1 MLGVNR
7 YKLYHI
13 ITQFNRMPLTMKT
26 IHFLVEKTGTGF
38 SAYSEAVGIVATGK
52 TLQALERD
60 AQDGLE
66 GQCEVTG
73 ENPHAFTLEYT
84 CDFST
89 LFEVFR
95 LNVDSV
101 ADYVGINATLMSQ
114 YIHQKKTP
122 SKKQKDRIEAGIH
135 SYAKALSSFRFA

>member
-1 MLGVNR
+1 MGVNR
-7 YKLYHI
+7 YKLYPI
-13 ITQFNRMPLTMKT
+13 LTSPNRMPMTMKT
-26 IHFLVEKTGTGF
+26 VHFLVEKTETGF
-38 SAYSEAVGIVATGK
+38 SAYSEAFGIIATGK
-52 TLQALERD
+52 TLKALACD

-73 ENPHAFTLEYT
+73 EDPHEFTLEYT

-114 YIHQKKTP
+114 YINQKKTP
-122 SKKQKDRIEAGIH
+122 SKKQKDRIESGIH
-135 SYAKALSSFRFA
+135 SYAKALSTFRFA